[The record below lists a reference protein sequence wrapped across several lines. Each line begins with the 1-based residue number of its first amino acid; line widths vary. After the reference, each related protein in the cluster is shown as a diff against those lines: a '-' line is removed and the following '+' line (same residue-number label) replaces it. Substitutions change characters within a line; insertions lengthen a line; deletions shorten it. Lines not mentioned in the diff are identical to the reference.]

1 MNVEFPNSGV
11 LESLITKN
19 QNNKHTS
26 SLKLIDPLVAMA
38 SRVELKNDI
47 AALDIFAQGD
57 SQKLAQEALKERLGN
72 VNIFDAFKA
81 GRNRGSDGST
91 WVNLE
96 GAKVVNN
103 QESVSKEPH
112 RIFVD
117 TLTRRVN
124 EGLAE
129 GESVEDLSQLMD
141 EASQGALNAHSE
153 VRNIL
158 DSLGKLDKN
167 SSDYINSSE
176 SFVRFGLDKESA
188 KINGEEDIASFFD
201 DSKDFTNINKNDKSL
216 QFSIMTNEGDEINIT
231 LNFNSKKNAEDLT
244 YGKSVSLSYTIDGDI
259 NAKEHQAF
267 TELLGAVAETSDAL
281 LNGAQFTDLIGLD
294 VFDASQLQGFDLQ
307 LSSSDDNGS
316 KPKNNYDFSYSH
328 DDEDQY
334 VSFTHNMV
342 TNSGFNVAVSNMSLS
357 SKIGG
362 TYDESKIESML
373 NIIGD
378 ADKVAHKN
386 DRFQNESPENN
397 PSDTT
402 LLTNAVQT
410 LFKTAERLGKSIG
423 NANEYLDDSVAL
435 AKDMFNQLSETDP
448 RYKGIEADEKDR
460 IKAGF
465 STLADHHIS
474 YQQVTG
480 KFDPNDSTSSNI
492 GVGKNNE
499 NTNGYQVDFKQ
510 NTKTRDIEGVDEQE
524 GNNIKQTSSYS
535 VEAEK
540 KAGVIDKGNNVKDYW
555 KVDENYA
562 VNLLS
567 VDGGVV
573 GLDQDRERDEYRD
586 SFEYVGSGQYVRRE
600 YKDDTEASSK
610 IRILDNFWAE
620 KNSYEKEGFEKFS
633 LYNGR
638 REEDKDEDQ
647 SFEKKYNEQDAKL
660 TLIGDLK
667 KVDQNGES
675 TSITIQGEDGEKLA
689 MVDELEKLLDNS
701 DYRHKRITDI
711 IQSIGSIDRVMNG
724 DSNKLNFKI

>member
-1 MNVEFPNSGV
+1 MHVELNNNGGLQSLLNQKSLANTGAMQHSNSQSAIKV
-11 LESLITKN
+11 
-19 QNNKHTS
+19 
-26 SLKLIDPLVAMA
+26 IDPLAA
-38 SRVELKNDI
+38 AEERLIKQLGDFPNDPV
-47 AALDIFAQGD
+47 
-57 SQKLAQEALKERLGN
+57 AQEALRERLGN
-72 VNIFDAFKA
+72 LNINAAFSA
-81 GRNRGSDGST
+81 GRGKSEDGTT
-91 WVNLE
+91 WVDL
-96 GAKVVNN
+96 GGS
-103 QESVSKEPH
+103 ESKNGKTITTKEPH
-112 RIFVD
+112 RVFVD
-117 TLTRRVN
+117 NLTRRVN
-124 EGLAE
+124 DGLAK
-129 GESVEDLSQLMD
+129 GESVEDLSQLLD
-141 EASQGALNAHSE
+141 EASQGALNAHGE

-176 SFVRFGLDKESA
+176 SFVRFGLERESA

-201 DSKDFTNINKNDKSL
+201 NSKDFTNINKNDKSL

-231 LNFNSKKNAEDLT
+231 LNFNSKRNAEDLT

-281 LNGAQFTDLIGLD
+281 LNGAEFTDLIGVE
-294 VFDASQLQGFDLQ
+294 VFDASQLQGFDLK
-307 LSSSDDNGS
+307 LSSSDDNGA

-328 DDEDQY
+328 DDDDQY

-386 DRFQNESPENN
+386 DRFQSQSPENN
-397 PSDTT
+397 PSNTS

-423 NANEYLDDSVAL
+423 HANEHLDDSVAL

-448 RYKGIEADEKDR
+448 RYQGIDADEKDR
-460 IKAGF
+460 IKEGF

-480 KFDPNDSTSSNI
+480 KFNPSDSTSTNI

-510 NTKTRDIEGVDEQE
+510 NTKTKDIEGVDEQK

-540 KAGVIDKGNNVKDYW
+540 KAGVIAKGNNVKDYW
-555 KVDENYA
+555 KVDESYA

-567 VDGGVV
+567 IDGGVV
-573 GLDQDRERDEYRD
+573 GLDQERERNERRD

-600 YKDDTEASSK
+600 SVDDTEASSK

-620 KNSYEKEGFEKFS
+620 RNSYEKEGFEKFS

-647 SFEKKYNEQDAKL
+647 SFEKKYNEQDSKL

-667 KVDQNGES
+667 KTDQNGEQRPLV
-675 TSITIQGEDGEKLA
+675 IQGEGGKQLV
-689 MVDELEKLLDNS
+689 MIDELEKLLDNS
-701 DYRHKRITDI
+701 DYRHKRIVDI
-711 IQSIGSIDRVMNG
+711 IHGIDKIDQVMNG
-724 DSNKLNFKI
+724 SINKLDFKI